1 VGGGEPRRYSDI
13 QVDNRPDDVVR
24 GKHAQLDRAIREV
37 MKQIEANPKKL
48 PPRPPDL
55 PAYSEGPAM

>member
-1 VGGGEPRRYSDI
+1 MENRGFTPDI

>member
-1 VGGGEPRRYSDI
+1 
-13 QVDNRPDDVVR
+13 VVW
-24 GKHAQLDRAIREV
+24 GKHAQLDRAIQEV